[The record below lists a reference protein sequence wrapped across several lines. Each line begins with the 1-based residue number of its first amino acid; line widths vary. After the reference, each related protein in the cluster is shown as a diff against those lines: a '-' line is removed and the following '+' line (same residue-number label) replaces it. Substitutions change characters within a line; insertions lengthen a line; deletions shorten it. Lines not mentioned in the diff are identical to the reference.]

1 MAEEEKIREHS
12 KHALQV
18 LTDKT
23 KKWKDRIKDFLWE
36 VFIILVAVN
45 ITIWFHNWSDKRH
58 EKKDMILY
66 LNTIKLELEDNKKML
81 DETVI
86 QLQPSV
92 RYADYLRTHDKKT
105 LNADT
110 IKSYAQYYLSANNI
124 RIKTNAFDMFKT
136 SGNMRLVDDKEL
148 LLSIWEI
155 YAKLADIE
163 QAFNTFMQLKVEN
176 MIKAS
181 QLYSLYDIT
190 SLSDEVILKN
200 VPLYNFYAHISAPYA
215 QAQLCKNGSALINEM
230 LLKFK

>member
-1 MAEEEKIREHS
+1 MAEEEKIREHA
-12 KHALQV
+12 KHALQA

-23 KKWKDRIKDFLWE
+23 KKWKDRIKDFIWE

-58 EKKDMILY
+58 EKRDMALY
-66 LNTIKLELEDNKKML
+66 LNTIKLELEDNKKMFE
-81 DETVI
+81 ETVI

-92 RYADYLRTHDKKT
+92 RYANYLRTHDKKT

-110 IKSYAQYYLSANNI
+110 IKFYAQYYFTANTI

-163 QAFNTFMQLKVEN
+163 QAFNSFMQLKLDN
-176 MIKAS
+176 MIKES
-181 QLYSLYDIT
+181 QLYSLYDIA
-190 SLSDEVILKN
+190 SLSDEEILKN
-200 VPLYNFYAHISAPYA
+200 VPLYTFYAHISAPYA
-215 QAQLCKNGSALINEM
+215 QPQLCENGSAFINEM